1 MNNLDKVVK
10 YIEYTNEFITTLLNN
25 HKMVE
30 RLEGRRFDRIK
41 CDNKVLFFIDKVTWD
56 IYGAKSSFQHNSRR
70 VYGTIDINS
79 QWDWKTLQPITGTA
93 AEKFHGERESAISKN
108 YKKRGRPRKLV
119 ETTDEE

>member
-10 YIEYTNEFITTLLNN
+10 YIEHTNEFITTLLNTY
-25 HKMVE
+25 KMVE

-41 CDNKVLFFIDKVTWD
+41 CDGKVMFFVDKVTWD

-79 QWDWKTLQPITGTA
+79 QWDWKKLEPIAGTK
-93 AEKFHGERESAISKN
+93 AEKIHAERENDISKN
-108 YKKRGRPRKLV
+108 YKKRGRPRKKV
-119 ETTDEE
+119 EVTDEE